1 MMEEKNIIAIE
12 IGSSKIKGALG
23 SYAPT
28 GTLTVKAVEE
38 EPLLDWVRY
47 GAVSNVEET
56 SRLVNRII
64 RKIENRVAPSKVTT
78 VYVALGGRSCCS
90 MRRDVERNLPEER
103 EITEQILSEL
113 RSEAASAPLP
123 DRDLLAVVPRQY
135 VIDKTEVSR
144 PKGTVGHNIRFSAN
158 LITCRLPTKRNI
170 DILFND
176 KLQLE
181 IGGYEVRQL
190 ALGDL
195 VLTSEE
201 KKLGCM
207 LVDFG
212 AETTTVSI
220 YKKGRLQYLN
230 TLPMG
235 SRNITRDI
243 TSLNYLEEKA
253 EELKRKQ
260 GNASSNVAAVAHA
273 NGIDYTTLNNLVSH
287 RAGEIIAN
295 INKQI
300 EYAGYTASQL
310 SGGIVIVG
318 RGSRLA
324 GFNERLQTKT
334 TMKIRS
340 GSISQPEVRIADS
353 RISASDAADVISVLY
368 KAAIHGARECL
379 KMDVVNLE
387 EEPEEDTASL
397 TEETIEPIVENP
409 VPEPARKKKG
419 FMATLRSIKD
429 NLGSALLPIE
439 EPEEDEDEKVL
450 QDDPD

>member
-1 MMEEKNIIAIE
+1 
-12 IGSSKIKGALG
+12 
-23 SYAPT
+23 
-28 GTLTVKAVEE
+28 
-38 EPLLDWVRY
+38 
-47 GAVSNVEET
+47 
-56 SRLVNRII
+56 
-64 RKIENRVAPSKVTT
+64 
-78 VYVALGGRSCCS
+78 

>member
-1 MMEEKNIIAIE
+1 MEEKNIIAIE

-23 SYAPT
+23 SFSPN
-28 GTLTVKAVEE
+28 GILTVKAVEE

-64 RKIENRVAPSKVTT
+64 RKIENRVAPSKVAT

-90 MRRDVERNLPEER
+90 MRREVERNLNEER
-103 EITEQILSEL
+103 EITEDILADL
-113 RSEAASAPLP
+113 RIQAASVSLP

-135 VIDKTEVSR
+135 VIDKAEVSR
-144 PKGTVGHNIRFSAN
+144 PKGTVGRNVRLSAN

-176 KLQLE
+176 KLQLP

-195 VLTSEE
+195 VLTNEE

-220 YKKGRLQYLN
+220 YKNGHLQYLN
-230 TLPMG
+230 TIPMG

-243 TSLNYLEEKA
+243 TSLNLLEERA
-253 EELKRKQ
+253 EELKRKEGHAS
-260 GNASSNVAAVAHA
+260 GNIVTQHNSFDHA
-273 NGIDYTTLNNLVSH
+273 ELNNLVSH

-295 INKQI
+295 IHKQI
-300 EYAGYTASQL
+300 EYAGYTTPKL
-310 SGGIVIVG
+310 SAGIVIVG
-318 RGSRLA
+318 RGSRLS
-324 GFNERLQTKT
+324 GFNERLQSAT
-334 TMKIRS
+334 TLKVRS
-340 GSISQPEVRIADS
+340 GSITIPEVRIADS
-353 RISASDAADVISVLY
+353 RISASDAADVIAVLY
-368 KAAIHGARECL
+368 KAAIHGAQECL
-379 KMDVVNLE
+379 KVDVVDLGPDE
-387 EEPEEDTASL
+387 ETSDF
-397 TEETIEPIVENP
+397 TEETVLEQPTIEPITEESI
-409 VPEPARKKKG
+409 PEEPKEKKKSW
-419 FMATLRSIKD
+419 FRISKIK
-429 NLGSALLPIE
+429 SAVKNTFL
-439 EPEEDEDEKVL
+439 PEELDDEDSESL
-450 QDDPD
+450 EDDPD

>member
-1 MMEEKNIIAIE
+1 MEEKNIIAIE

-23 SYAPT
+23 SFSPN
-28 GTLTVKAVEE
+28 GILTVKAVEE

-64 RKIENRVAPSKVTT
+64 RKIENRVAPSKVAT

-90 MRRDVERNLPEER
+90 MRREVERNLNEER
-103 EITEQILSEL
+103 EITEDILADL
-113 RSEAASAPLP
+113 RIQAASVSLP

-135 VIDKTEVSR
+135 VIDKAEVSR
-144 PKGTVGHNIRFSAN
+144 PKGTVGRNVRLSAN

-176 KLQLE
+176 KLQLP

-195 VLTSEE
+195 VLTHEE

-220 YKKGRLQYLN
+220 YKNGHLQYLN
-230 TLPMG
+230 TIPMG

-243 TSLNYLEEKA
+243 TSLNLLEERA
-253 EELKRKQ
+253 EELKRKEGHAS
-260 GNASSNVAAVAHA
+260 GNIVTQHNSFDHA
-273 NGIDYTTLNNLVSH
+273 ELNNLVSH

-295 INKQI
+295 IHKP
-300 EYAGYTASQL
+300 
-310 SGGIVIVG
+310 SGGNG
-318 RGSRLA
+318 
-324 GFNERLQTKT
+324 
-334 TMKIRS
+334 
-340 GSISQPEVRIADS
+340 
-353 RISASDAADVISVLY
+353 
-368 KAAIHGARECL
+368 AAILCH
-379 KMDVVNLE
+379 VW
-387 EEPEEDTASL
+387 
-397 TEETIEPIVENP
+397 
-409 VPEPARKKKG
+409 
-419 FMATLRSIKD
+419 F
-429 NLGSALLPIE
+429 
-439 EPEEDEDEKVL
+439 
-450 QDDPD
+450 